1 MNQEERKNAYDM
13 YLKNI
18 DPEAYE
24 RQAAQDAFM
33 KKMKDQIFALIES
46 NQRLAK
52 TYQEDIRRYLKW
64 FMDQL
69 DASTELAAKLRFV
82 VITENEVFAM
92 KQEAVGNLDY
102 FNIKHYQNLLDNI
115 ITPWK
120 TQLRNSLLLEK
131 ELAEYTP
138 PTKIVQMEPA
148 PEIMQKAIPIKEIEP
163 IKVPVELTHSTPL
176 SELNIEKPKQI
187 ETYRKFD
194 WSETR
199 IPELL
204 TDYFF
209 EQKCIF
215 DEDKKLMLVFL
226 RTGHSTAHIRWR
238 KKGNL
243 LTTAFFD
250 LKRKGYLQI
259 RQDYL
264 AERIEK
270 NIFSSSDTLK
280 PIGTKGTIIASF
292 SPGPKSVKKRAHQD
306 DPDYLDVINYLKNK
320 LQTPA

>member
-1 MNQEERKNAYDM
+1 MITNNKSELYEKHLR
-13 YLKNI
+13 NI
-18 DPEAYE
+18 DPKEYEKQKAREADMENMRYKVY
-24 RQAAQDAFM
+24 D
-33 KKMKDQIFALIES
+33 LISRNLNWS
-46 NQRLAK
+46 NK
-52 TYQEDIRRYLKW
+52 YQEEVKVYLKW
-64 FMDQL
+64 FMG
-69 DASTELAAKLRFV
+69 ELETFSDVATKLRFV
-82 VITENEVFAM
+82 IKTENELF
-92 KQEAVGNLDY
+92 KLRQEALVDLDH
-102 FNIKHYQNLLDNI
+102 FNKRHYQNLLDI
-115 ITPWK
+115 IEPWK

-138 PTKIVQMEPA
+138 PKKIDQLEPA
-148 PEIMQKAIPIKEIEP
+148 PELMQTAIPLKEIEP
-163 IKVPVELTHSTPL
+163 IKVPVDLTNSMPL
-176 SELNIEKPKQI
+176 NEPNIEKPKQI
-187 ETYRKFD
+187 ETFRKFD
-194 WSETR
+194 WSDTR

-204 TDYFF
+204 TDFF
-209 EQKCIF
+209 CAQKCIF
-215 DEDKKLMLVFL
+215 EEDKKLMLVFL

-306 DPDYLDVINYLKNK
+306 DPDYLDVITYLKNK